1 AEVAAA
7 DLLVQPGSAGVG
19 GADDRDAAPHPL
31 PAPTN
36 SGTRARYDLIVLRAD
51 MSTGS
56 VNPARIE
63 GAPSTSPQEPAVQR
77 TPGGIWEM
85 PLWAVLVEAQDG
97 GRTFYDRRR
106 FNGPGHVWTPQNG
119 A

>member
-1 AEVAAA
+1 YTSATATP
-7 DLLVQPGSAGVG
+7 LL
-19 GADDRDAAPHPL
+19 
-31 PAPTN
+31 APTN
-36 SGTRARYDLIVLRAD
+36 IVIRARYDLIVLRPD

-56 VNPARIE
+56 VNLARIE
-63 GAPSTSPQEPAVQR
+63 GAPSTSPKERAVQR
-77 TPGGIWEM
+77 TPGGIWQM
-85 PLWAVLVEAQDG
+85 PLWAVLGEAQDG